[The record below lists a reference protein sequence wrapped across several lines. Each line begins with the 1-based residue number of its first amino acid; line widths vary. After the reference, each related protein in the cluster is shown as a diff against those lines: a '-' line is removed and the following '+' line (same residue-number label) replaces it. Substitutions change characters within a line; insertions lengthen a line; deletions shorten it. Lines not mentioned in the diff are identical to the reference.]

1 MSGASTRMVVLFILQ
16 AFWLAA
22 AHAAERGSPEFKEE
36 LSKQE
41 SIYQS
46 RGIRVPEGYVINR
59 TLASYSETLA
69 ADFSRALAKLGPND
83 RWLDIGA
90 GAGQA
95 VLDYCTPRDDLTYSE
110 VRRQRASKAQV
121 VAISIEDR
129 RTPQWQQT
137 AAVMGPDQ
145 IRYLYNR
152 RLREYSVAELGK
164 FQIIT
169 DVIGGFSYSENLSL
183 FMEKVLGFLATNG
196 SFYSLLQDVH
206 AEDGSN
212 NPYYKGSPYLTEI
225 AKADGAEVRICSWLK
240 SISCVEVT
248 CELRTQWNP
257 PIEVYRVKKVCDN
270 VAVPALT
277 RTSFSAGTP
286 PERRYQLDN

>member
-1 MSGASTRMVVLFILQ
+1 VSGRTRMVVLFILQ
-16 AFWLAA
+16 AFGLVA

-36 LSKQE
+36 LTKQE

-59 TLASYSETLA
+59 SLASYAETLSS
-69 ADFSRALAKLGPND
+69 DFSRALAKLGPND
-83 RWLDIGA
+83 RWLDVGA

-95 VLDYCTPRDDLTYSE
+95 VLDYCTPQEDLTYSE
-110 VRRQRASKAQV
+110 VRRQRANKAQV
-121 VAISIEDR
+121 VAMSIEDR
-129 RTPQWQQT
+129 RTSQWHQT
-137 AAVMGPDQ
+137 AAVMGANQ
-145 IRYLYNR
+145 ISYLYNR
-152 RLREYSVAELGK
+152 RLREYSVAELGR

-212 NPYYKGSPYLTEI
+212 KPYYKGAPFLTEI
-225 AKADGAEVRICSWLK
+225 AKSDGTEVKICSWLK
-240 SISCVEVT
+240 SISCVEVS

-257 PIEVYRVKKVCDN
+257 PIEVYRVKKVCDT

-277 RTSFSAGTP
+277 QTSFAAGTP
-286 PERRYQLDN
+286 PERRYQLGN